1 MFVFFSLLSRSLAE
15 HRILGKPLF
24 TFRTLSFRSIVV
36 GEKSAVYLVIDYK
49 LSLSLVAGSS

>member
-1 MFVFFSLLSRSLAE
+1 MSVVYSLLSHSLAE

-36 GEKSAVYLVIDYK
+36 GEKPAVYLGIDYK
-49 LSLSLVAGSS
+49 LLFPGSS